1 MGIKTLQVQ
10 AVTDITFLLTI
21 SIHHQENRLGE
32 LINDHQK
39 ENDYLISYL
48 ILPTSSLRK

>member
-1 MGIKTLQVQ
+1 MGIKTPQVP
-10 AVTDITFLLTI
+10 AVTDITFLQTI

-48 ILPTSSLRK
+48 ILLTSSLRK